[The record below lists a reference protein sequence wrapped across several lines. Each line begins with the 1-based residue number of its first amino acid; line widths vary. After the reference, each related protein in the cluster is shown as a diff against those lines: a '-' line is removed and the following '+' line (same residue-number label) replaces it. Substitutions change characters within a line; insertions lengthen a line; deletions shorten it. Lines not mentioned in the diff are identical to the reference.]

1 MIENIG
7 YSQHIATLKWRN
19 GNFVGKQ
26 NDLITKAEQL
36 SNGIFIEE
44 ENNKYYFDGELN
56 NLTNKEKIKKIK
68 IHSNVLE
75 IPNRIFKDCVKLEEI
90 SFTKFSKLTKIGE
103 EAFSGCVN
111 LKKIT
116 IPKNVTIIG
125 NNAFNGVNNCNMYI
139 KAKTANTLGIT
150 NNNNYDNSTL
160 TNKTVKGGIF
170 IISFI
175 TKFIIVFNV
184 NSNYNNLHKY
194 EIKKAFDKLDM
205 IIEKY
210 KIETYE
216 TVSHKIQVYVST
228 FTNARNSDGSITLGG
243 ASILTIMP
251 SENTYTY
258 GVNFYTNTGKFELN
272 TNALDDM
279 YNNVYHGS
287 KMTQLYI
294 VSLHEISHLLGIG
307 PYWKDGF
314 FQYQNGGSIDFS
326 PPKVKY
332 IEDMKN
338 KEYYTGINAL
348 REYKKYFHNLQINNT
363 RINGKKLVGIPIED
377 NGGDGTH
384 SLHPEEG
391 REIGFSEDN
400 RHINGTFHPGLDRE
414 LMTGWA
420 EINEIN
426 MEVPLSRITIG
437 FIEDLAFY
445 VNYDESEVYLNL

>member
-184 NSNYNNLHKY
+184 NSN
-194 EIKKAFDKLDM
+194 
-205 IIEKY
+205 
-210 KIETYE
+210 
-216 TVSHKIQVYVST
+216 
-228 FTNARNSDGSITLGG
+228 
-243 ASILTIMP
+243 
-251 SENTYTY
+251 
-258 GVNFYTNTGKFELN
+258 
-272 TNALDDM
+272 
-279 YNNVYHGS
+279 
-287 KMTQLYI
+287 
-294 VSLHEISHLLGIG
+294 
-307 PYWKDGF
+307 
-314 FQYQNGGSIDFS
+314 
-326 PPKVKY
+326 
-332 IEDMKN
+332 
-338 KEYYTGINAL
+338 
-348 REYKKYFHNLQINNT
+348 
-363 RINGKKLVGIPIED
+363 
-377 NGGDGTH
+377 
-384 SLHPEEG
+384 
-391 REIGFSEDN
+391 
-400 RHINGTFHPGLDRE
+400 
-414 LMTGWA
+414 
-420 EINEIN
+420 
-426 MEVPLSRITIG
+426 
-437 FIEDLAFY
+437 
-445 VNYDESEVYLNL
+445 